1 MEALQ
6 DPTQMVHQR
15 QESCRQEQ
23 INLLLK
29 IREAIPLSALLGHLL
44 TTEEEKPIEQHR
56 DDVGPCPM
64 QTWSR
69 ELLVSGGGRCLARP
83 ALILQLQARPGRQ
96 WRAPGA
102 VLVKCFQEGRRKRR
116 RAPRGKEV
124 ERRMLVPACDRP
136 RSSAHL
142 HLASN
147 QGEHL

>member
-6 DPTQMVHQR
+6 EPQLMVQQHR
-15 QESCRQEQ
+15 ESCRQEQ

-56 DDVGPCPM
+56 DDVGPCSM

-142 HLASN
+142 HLGSN
-147 QGEHL
+147 QGESF